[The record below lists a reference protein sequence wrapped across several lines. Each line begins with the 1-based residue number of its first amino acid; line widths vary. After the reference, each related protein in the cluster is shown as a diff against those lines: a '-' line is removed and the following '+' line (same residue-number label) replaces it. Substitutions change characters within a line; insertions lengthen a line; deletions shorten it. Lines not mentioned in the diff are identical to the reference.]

1 MKTDKIF
8 NLSHEEIV
16 FLKHICKNGKKQ
28 ANGNIVILAEWYE
41 YSPFK
46 FLTIEKLID
55 KGFIKY
61 CKYHNDKF
69 TITNNT
75 RYVYL
80 TPSADLIIALLHISE
95 RDLLQLKR
103 LNKY

>member
-41 YSPFK
+41 YSPFR

-61 CKYHNDKF
+61 SKYHNDKF

-80 TPSADLIIALLHISE
+80 TPSADLIIALLHITE